1 MYKYIIKKTL
11 HLVIVLFGVSIITF
25 ILTNYIQ
32 GNPAASV
39 VSDMGLDLT
48 KENVEDMEFV
58 LGLKENKFRQ
68 YVKWLKGVL
77 RGDLGKSYISKE
89 SVTKEL
95 GFRFL
100 ITVKVT
106 VLAYLLSVC
115 ISIPLGILL
124 ALNKYKVLNKAINGI
139 IFIFMSIPSFV
150 LGLTLVY
157 FISVK
162 FKLLPFIGLASWK
175 NYILPLMTLSLPMI
189 CRYTRLVKSNL
200 NNVMGEDFVFLLR
213 SKGYREKTILR
224 KHVLK
229 NAMLPIISVLGLGFG
244 SMIGGSI
251 IVENIFSIP
260 GIGSFLLLSI
270 SNRDYPVILGYI
282 LIMSVVF
289 VFVNYF
295 IDIISVFIDLRIRL
309 KGIKNE

>member
-1 MYKYIIKKTL
+1 M
-11 HLVIVLFGVSIITF
+11 
-25 ILTNYIQ
+25 
-32 GNPAASV
+32 
-39 VSDMGLDLT
+39 
-48 KENVEDMEFV
+48 
-58 LGLKENKFRQ
+58 
-68 YVKWLKGVL
+68 
-77 RGDLGKSYISKE
+77 
-89 SVTKEL
+89 
-95 GFRFL
+95 
-100 ITVKVT
+100 
-106 VLAYLLSVC
+106 
-115 ISIPLGILL
+115 
-124 ALNKYKVLNKAINGI
+124 
-139 IFIFMSIPSFV
+139 
-150 LGLTLVY
+150 
-157 FISVK
+157 
-162 FKLLPFIGLASWK
+162 
-175 NYILPLMTLSLPMI
+175 
-189 CRYTRLVKSNL
+189 
-200 NNVMGEDFVFLLR
+200 R

-295 IDIISVFIDLRIRL
+295 IDIISVFIDPRIRL

>member
-11 HLVIVLFGVSIITF
+11 HLGIVLFGVSIITF

-115 ISIPLGILL
+115 ISIPLG
-124 ALNKYKVLNKAINGI
+124 
-139 IFIFMSIPSFV
+139 SRE
-150 LGLTLVY
+150 
-157 FISVK
+157 
-162 FKLLPFIGLASWK
+162 IGRAS
-175 NYILPLMTLSLPMI
+175 
-189 CRYTRLVKSNL
+189 CRERV
-200 NNVMGEDFVFLLR
+200 
-213 SKGYREKTILR
+213 
-224 KHVLK
+224 
-229 NAMLPIISVLGLGFG
+229 
-244 SMIGGSI
+244 
-251 IVENIFSIP
+251 
-260 GIGSFLLLSI
+260 
-270 SNRDYPVILGYI
+270 
-282 LIMSVVF
+282 
-289 VFVNYF
+289 
-295 IDIISVFIDLRIRL
+295 
-309 KGIKNE
+309 

>member
-115 ISIPLGILL
+115 I
-124 ALNKYKVLNKAINGI
+124 
-139 IFIFMSIPSFV
+139 
-150 LGLTLVY
+150 
-157 FISVK
+157 
-162 FKLLPFIGLASWK
+162 
-175 NYILPLMTLSLPMI
+175 
-189 CRYTRLVKSNL
+189 
-200 NNVMGEDFVFLLR
+200 
-213 SKGYREKTILR
+213 
-224 KHVLK
+224 
-229 NAMLPIISVLGLGFG
+229 
-244 SMIGGSI
+244 
-251 IVENIFSIP
+251 
-260 GIGSFLLLSI
+260 
-270 SNRDYPVILGYI
+270 
-282 LIMSVVF
+282 
-289 VFVNYF
+289 
-295 IDIISVFIDLRIRL
+295 
-309 KGIKNE
+309 